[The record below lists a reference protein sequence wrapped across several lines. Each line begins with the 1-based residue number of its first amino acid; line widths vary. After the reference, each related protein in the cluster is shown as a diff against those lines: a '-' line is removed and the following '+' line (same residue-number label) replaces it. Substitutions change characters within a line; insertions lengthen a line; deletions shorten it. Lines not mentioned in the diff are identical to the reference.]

1 MDSFF
6 SLFDPSEGNQN
17 KPSKKTRHKNDQEN
31 VRKNPDAPKGRR
43 RGRRSHG
50 KNETLPEESS
60 FLCEP
65 DLSNEILVKDCSYI
79 ENYIEV
85 NRYDDDTKG
94 DSEKKPRRRN
104 SGRKNRRKKNKISPA
119 KDILPNT
126 AWQDPI
132 DLSETTLNN
141 QSAIP
146 KICDEKIGKNVND
159 LKNED
164 YKKTKR
170 KDNKGKDK
178 DKDGFTDRVYNV
190 IDKLEKVG
198 IKEDMYLA
206 GDFNAEDLESDFFYS
221 SDDMDDFCDDTT
233 SDAEDSG
240 DECYGSL
247 PPEPRFGNVEYKLQL
262 VSPCERRFQHL
273 VTQLKWRLR
282 SGGGSAVYVVG
293 VRDCGAL
300 RGLRAGPLR
309 ASLRALRSMA
319 NAIGAVLASA
329 RTRRVAPNRAV
340 AEVYIRKLADT
351 QQSVELR
358 VAVMG
363 ANEAGKST
371 LIGVLTQGELDNG
384 RGSARLN
391 MFRHL
396 HEVKSGRT
404 SSLSHEILGF
414 DAQGNVVN
422 YGCSEL
428 MTAER
433 IGERSAKLVS
443 FLDLAGH
450 SKYQRTTL
458 HGLTGYSPHYAMLVI
473 SATAGI
479 TRITEEHIGL
489 LLALDMPFFAVI
501 NKCELANIAVTS
513 VVQRLAQLLEPAN
526 RKPLLITDENLARNC
541 VVPQKSIL
549 DAIDSTTDTAK
560 EDELEMEVVPVFPV
574 SCVRGAG
581 LNSLHAYLLALQ
593 PPGDSVQHKPEDE
606 TCEFQIDEIFHVGES
621 TGPVVGGLLARGQL
635 HEGDNLIIGPLDTGE
650 FVEISVKTIYRNRV
664 PCGSVKAG
672 QSASLGLSHY
682 PPNLRQGMVLLAVPD
697 KYKCGDCDKP
707 TFGGC
712 PPGKCKGRQINKLV
726 QTSQNIE
733 KNRKNARRQNKNI
746 LQDIAN
752 VQNNLTK
759 TIDKGAANIQNII
772 IDKDIP
778 NFQNKTNSMDEK
790 DITNIEKRIIDK
802 HKEATNLQK
811 IDKNATNLQKLT
823 MTIEKNP
830 NMYTSD
836 DDSEYVKDVIGCDSN
851 VIVGDDV
858 CVCDDV
864 VLLEDPNDPRGCIYF
879 QASVH
884 VLRHSTAIY
893 PGFQCS
899 VHVGNVRQ
907 TAIIEGIMSPN
918 NVLRA
923 GEAAPV
929 IFRFAR
935 CPEYLVKGRRLL
947 FTAGL
952 GTRAIG
958 RVTQTFP
965 YVP

>member
-1 MDSFF
+1 MESFF
-6 SLFDPSEGNQN
+6 SLFDPSDGQSR
-17 KPSKKTRHKNDQEN
+17 PTKKKYKNESDRNGEM
-31 VRKNPDAPKGRR
+31 PKGRR
-43 RGRRSHG
+43 RGRRLQG

-65 DLSNEILVKDCSYI
+65 DLSTELLVKDCSYI

-85 NRYDDDTKG
+85 NAKEDDQK
-94 DSEKKPRRRN
+94 DSDKKPRRRN
-104 SGRKNRRKKNKISPA
+104 SGRKNRRKRNKISPA
-119 KDILPNT
+119 QEFLPGLAWAQDGAHSGNT
-126 AWQDPI
+126 AEK
-132 DLSETTLNN
+132 SLNN
-141 QSAIP
+141 QASKP
-146 KICDEKIGKNVND
+146 KHCVDKIGKNVNN
-159 LKNED
+159 LKTED
-164 YKKTKR
+164 PTREKR
-170 KDNKGKDK
+170 RDCAIERDRN
-178 DKDGFTDRVYNV
+178 TDTRRVYNV

-198 IKEDMYLA
+198 IKDNMYLA
-206 GDFNAEDLESDFFYS
+206 GDFDDDNLGSDFFYS
-221 SDDMDDFCDDTT
+221 DDEMEDFRDDST
-233 SDAEDSG
+233 SDADDTG

-262 VSPCERRFQHL
+262 ASPCERRFQHL

-282 SGGGSAVYVVG
+282 SGGGTAVYVIG

-300 RGLRAGPLR
+300 RGLRAPALR
-309 ASLRALRSMA
+309 ASLRSLRRMA
-319 NAIGAVLASA
+319 AAIGAALVSVRA
-329 RTRRVAPNRAV
+329 RRVASNRAV

-458 HGLTGYSPHYAMLVI
+458 HGLTGYCPHYAMLVI

-479 TRITEEHIGL
+479 TSITEEHIGL
-489 LLALDMPFFAVI
+489 LLALDLPFFVVI
-501 NKCELANIAVTS
+501 SKCELASGAVP
-513 VVQRLAQLLEPAN
+513 QLMEQLNDLLVPAKK
-526 RKPLLITDENLARNC
+526 KPLLITDENLARNC

-549 DAIDSTTDTAK
+549 DAIDQTEEQTQD
-560 EDELEMEVVPVFPV
+560 ED
-574 SCVRGAG
+574 
-581 LNSLHAYLLALQ
+581 
-593 PPGDSVQHKPEDE
+593 
-606 TCEFQIDEIFHVGES
+606 TCEFQIDEIFHVGDAS
-621 TGPVVGGLLARGQL
+621 GPVVGGLVARGRIC
-635 HEGDNLIIGPLDTGE
+635 EGDDLVLGEYVPSITRTHPTNIINVKVCMDVWMFVINLTYG
-650 FVEISVKTIYRNRV
+650 FYRLQKN
-664 PCGSVKAG
+664 
-672 QSASLGLSHY
+672 Q
-682 PPNLRQGMVLLAVPD
+682 NQD
-697 KYKCGDCDKP
+697 K
-707 TFGGC
+707 
-712 PPGKCKGRQINKLV
+712 NH
-726 QTSQNIE
+726 
-733 KNRKNARRQNKNI
+733 KNVRRKNTNL

-752 VQNNLTK
+752 VQNMLTK
-759 TIDKGAANIQNII
+759 NLHLDTNDDGGLN
-772 IDKDIP
+772 DINVNDVDP
-778 NFQNKTNSMDEK
+778 DT
-790 DITNIEKRIIDK
+790 R
-802 HKEATNLQK
+802 
-811 IDKNATNLQKLT
+811 
-823 MTIEKNP
+823 
-830 NMYTSD
+830 
-836 DDSEYVKDVIGCDSN
+836 VKDVDTNVSENGECDIN
-851 VIVGDDV
+851 VKDMERDV
-858 CVCDDV
+858 NVKSVEHDKNVKVSSLSGKVDKMTLKEMREDRKELRYFGEGEDKV
-864 VLLEDPNDPRGCIYF
+864 WLEDPNNPRGCIYF
-879 QASVH
+879 QATVH
-884 VLRHSTAIY
+884 VIRHATAIN

-907 TAIIEGIMSPN
+907 TAIIEGIFSPN
-918 NVLRA
+918 NVVRA
-923 GEAAPV
+923 GETASV
-929 IFRFAR
+929 VFRFLR
-935 CPEYLVKGRRLL
+935 CPEYLVSGRRLL

-965 YVP
+965 YIP